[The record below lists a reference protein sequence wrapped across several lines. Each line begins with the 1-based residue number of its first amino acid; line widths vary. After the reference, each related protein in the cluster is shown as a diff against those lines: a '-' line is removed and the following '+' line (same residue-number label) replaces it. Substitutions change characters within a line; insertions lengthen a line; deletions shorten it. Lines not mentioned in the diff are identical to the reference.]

1 MLHSLFKVTRLI
13 EKRNNNTSSNF
24 LETFARPSCN
34 KYFDFLTDITTLV
47 CKIINTQSAIAF
59 DFAWVEV
66 CLIIYNNISNQN

>member
-13 EKRNNNTSSNF
+13 EKRNNNTCSNF

-34 KYFDFLTDITTLV
+34 KYFDFLTDYFTTLV
-47 CKIINTQSAIAF
+47 CKSINTQNAIDF

-66 CLIIYNNISNQN
+66 CLICNQHL